1 MKNQENPV
9 KDAQG
14 GQIDL
19 RADHYA
25 LVFVRAAIKLFI
37 ITCFLSKSL
46 AWSGGLSLPFATDA
60 AKFLYRYEKYH
71 DKTNLCIG
79 AGMGIISFVP
89 AFSPSLFA

>member
-25 LVFVRAAIKLFI
+25 LVFVRAAI
-37 ITCFLSKSL
+37 
-46 AWSGGLSLPFATDA
+46 
-60 AKFLYRYEKYH
+60 
-71 DKTNLCIG
+71 
-79 AGMGIISFVP
+79 IISFI
-89 AFSPSLFA
+89 LFCHVQKSAPDS